1 MVCRINPIIELGLP
15 QVEAQPAQIDRVGK
29 YIEEYDIVF
38 DGGDIRRAVH
48 HDEFIV
54 QLLLA
59 THACIILC
67 CCA

>member
-54 QLLLA
+54 LPG
-59 THACIILC
+59 TET
-67 CCA
+67 